1 MTFCYVIGCLAQ
13 NPDFYG
19 IIQVRL
25 ACSAEETMKFIG
37 INDAYKSNKSNLTSL
52 IATIGICVF
61 CALTGIGVKTMIDLG
76 SESDIKAHESEV
88 AEILEEAVTSE
99 TSETAVETSETSE
112 SLASAS
118 VFESTEATETSV
130 SETTASETT
139 AAETTTLTSEVSETT
154 VKRDAANTDSGS
166 SKSKKKDTAKKK
178 AEPTKAPAATATSTP
193 KPKNSISETKVSLR
207 VYAKGTVNLRSK
219 PDKDS
224 NLVRTLEDGDAI
236 DVVAKTSNGWY
247 KTYNGNYVLASLTT
261 EDKPAAETEATSAT
275 KATTTAAKETT
286 KATTKATETTTKA
299 TSGESSSAKPDKNGM
314 TLLGSYKVTFY
325 GPQKLKDGT
334 YSRGT
339 ASGKTCTE
347 GRTIAADPSIPF
359 GTVIY
364 VENDP
369 LGGDGYYVVE
379 DRGPGVSG
387 NEIDIYAEDGESGNH
402 NTTTRN
408 IYIVNK

>member
-1 MTFCYVIGCLAQ
+1 
-13 NPDFYG
+13 
-19 IIQVRL
+19 
-25 ACSAEETMKFIG
+25 MKFIG

-88 AEILEEAVTSE
+88 AEMLEEAVTSE
-99 TSETAVETSETSE
+99 TSETTVETSETSE
-112 SLASAS
+112 SLSTASA
-118 VFESTEATETSV
+118 VETTQETEATTVETSI
-130 SETTASETT
+130 SETTTAATT
-139 AAETTTLTSEVSETT
+139 AVTGEVSETT
-154 VKRDAANTDSGS
+154 VKRDAANTESTTSKS
-166 SKSKKKDTAKKK
+166 SKKATGKKK

-224 NLVRTLEDGDAI
+224 NLVRTLDDGDAI

-247 KTYNGNYVLASLTT
+247 KTYNGNYILASLTT

-286 KATTKATETTTKA
+286 KATTKAAETTKA
-299 TSGESSSAKPDKNGM
+299 TSGESSSAKPDKKGM

-379 DRGPGVSG
+379 DRGPGVTG

-408 IYIVNK
+408 VYIVNN